1 MILIQKK
8 RKPRVEELI
17 LASYL
22 ISITF
27 VFALKTGNLISF
39 LESLNE
45 MWELEK
51 EEFLSLFL
59 FLHFFWFNVPILKW
73 TLIEHDKKD

>member
-22 ISITF
+22 ISIAF
-27 VFALKTGNLISF
+27 VFALKTRNLISF

-45 MWELEK
+45 M
-51 EEFLSLFL
+51 
-59 FLHFFWFNVPILKW
+59 
-73 TLIEHDKKD
+73 